1 MARLYPA
8 AWRERYAAEF
18 DALIDDMRPQWHDL
32 FNVLLGALRMQ
43 MGTRNYLKIAAFAG
57 LAGALVA
64 GVCALTIEDRYMS
77 TAVVRF
83 TFAGL
88 ADGNRQGT
96 LDRLARMKREV
107 LSRNSLAEMMAQP
120 ALDLYAED
128 RKRMALE
135 DVVENMRRGLRIN
148 LLEGGN
154 WRATTFETSCM
165 YPDKFKAR
173 AVVRE
178 VVAKFVE
185 QINETERYQAP
196 SGTVTLQL
204 LDRANLPKRPIYPN
218 RLLMIAVGLAG
229 GVVLGLL
236 AAMVRRSWGV

>member
-32 FNVLLGALRMQ
+32 FNVPLGALRMQ

-173 AVVRE
+173 AVV
-178 VVAKFVE
+178 A
-185 QINETERYQAP
+185 
-196 SGTVTLQL
+196 
-204 LDRANLPKRPIYPN
+204 DRGGPRDGP
-218 RLLMIAVGLAG
+218 RG
-229 GVVLGLL
+229 GVTGPRRQQPASDRGFFVARGFSSSRWTTSRSRPMFECSDQTLLELG
-236 AAMVRRSWGV
+236 